1 MSSDK
6 LSLETRA
13 SSAFVQGRLEELL
26 TIHSGCSVCG
36 AMCNTWG
43 NCHMPDDLRNIVNE
57 WKQAQAELAKKS
69 KEAK

>member
-1 MSSDK
+1 MRNDT
-6 LSLETRA
+6 SLATRA
-13 SSAFVQGRLEELL
+13 SSVFVQGQLEELL
-26 TIHSGCSVCG
+26 NIHSGCGVYG
-36 AMCNTWG
+36 NICNTWG